1 MSNLFYREISFK
13 CFIYIF
19 LLMPRYIFS
28 DDYYSDYYDVETPIS
43 VSLGFEVIKM
53 SSPITFYILVFVII
67 VGLITIV
74 CYIVRKLKPRYKKY
88 TDDLHYDKV
97 KNKIRDIIIEKQ
109 NQKEIEDELEK
120 TENEI
125 IDDVNNN

>member
-1 MSNLFYREISFK
+1 
-13 CFIYIF
+13 
-19 LLMPRYIFS
+19 MPRYIFS

>member
-1 MSNLFYREISFK
+1 MSNLFYRVK
-13 CFIYIF
+13 YLLNDLFIFF
-19 LLMPRYIFS
+19 LLMSRYIFS
-28 DDYYSDYYDVETPIS
+28 NDYYSDYDVETPLS

-53 SSPITFYILVFVII
+53 SSPITFYILVFIII

-88 TDDLHYDKV
+88 TDNLHYDKV
-97 KNKIRDIIIEKQ
+97 KNKIRDIIIERQ
-109 NQKEIEDELEK
+109 NQKKIEDELEK

-125 IDDVNNN
+125 VDDVNNN

>member
-1 MSNLFYREISFK
+1 MS
-13 CFIYIF
+13 
-19 LLMPRYIFS
+19 RYIFS
-28 DDYYSDYYDVETPIS
+28 DDYYSDYDVETPLS

-74 CYIVRKLKPRYKKY
+74 CYIVRKLKPKYKKY
-88 TDDLHYDKV
+88 TDNLHYDKV
-97 KNKIRDIIIEKQ
+97 KNKIRDIIIERQ
-109 NQKEIEDELEK
+109 NQKKIEDELEK

-125 IDDVNNN
+125 VDDVNNN

>member
-1 MSNLFYREISFK
+1 MSNLFYRVK
-13 CFIYIF
+13 YLLNDLFIFF
-19 LLMPRYIFS
+19 LLMSRYIFS
-28 DDYYSDYYDVETPIS
+28 DDYYSDYDVETPLS

-53 SSPITFYILVFVII
+53 SSPITFYILVFIII

-88 TDDLHYDKV
+88 TDNLHYDKV
-97 KNKIRDIIIEKQ
+97 KNKIRDIIIERQ
-109 NQKEIEDELEK
+109 NQKKIEDELEK

-125 IDDVNNN
+125 VDDVNNN

>member
-1 MSNLFYREISFK
+1 MFYL
-13 CFIYIF
+13 YF

-28 DDYYSDYYDVETPIS
+28 DDYYSDYSVETPIS

-74 CYIVRKLKPRYKKY
+74 CYIVRKLKPKYKKS
-88 TDDLHYDKV
+88 TDNLHYEKV
-97 KNKIRDIIIEKQ
+97 KNKIRDIIIERQ
-109 NQKEIEDELEK
+109 NQKKIENELEK

-125 IDDVNNN
+125 VDDVNNN